1 MIKPI
6 NTRQRNNPIGTF
18 FWQFTILLLVYYTTA
33 TWHTAYYHTIIFS
46 KKEHIFIS
54 LFQARYQ
61 PIMSVKNIN
70 RQRLLSSTDYIKS

>member
-46 KKEHIFIS
+46 KKGTQFHFLIS
-54 LFQARYQ
+54 
-61 PIMSVKNIN
+61 SS
-70 RQRLLSSTDYIKS
+70 LSAYHVGEEYK